1 MIPLISLATHFKPGC
16 NPSLLDN
23 VLTNSL
29 ENIKV
34 AGVFES
40 GVSHHHPIFCF
51 FEDVVPKIEIVTTT
65 KPKYDYC
72 ESNLGAFELDMRELA
87 ITGNEY
93 SESSFNIFVNAI
105 KTKIDRT

>member
-1 MIPLISLATHFKPGC
+1 MNHSLLVCYIDHLVDQKFKHWLNLKICCKSYQAREFLLQEILMMIFESTIFSNNMIPLISLATHFKPVC

-23 VLTNSL
+23 FLTNSL

-51 FEDVVPKIEIVTTT
+51 FV
-65 KPKYDYC
+65 
-72 ESNLGAFELDMRELA
+72 
-87 ITGNEY
+87 
-93 SESSFNIFVNAI
+93 
-105 KTKIDRT
+105 